1 MLRRNSS
8 LNIPKFN
15 LDITPKTSKIPSEV
29 PITESD
35 EFMREY
41 AGKSGAEPGD
51 TIEQFMADVNFS
63 KDNAEKP
70 KSNVVEEVR
79 EEVTAFPIDES
90 NNEYD
95 TTTIDETNLF
105 RGTLN
110 FFFYFHLYSFAKLK
124 MAKIEAKKGDFS
136 VVI

>member
-15 LDITPKTSKIPSEV
+15 LDITPKTSKIPSEA

-41 AGKSGAEPGD
+41 AGKAGVESGD

-70 KSNVVEEVR
+70 KSNVEELPK
-79 EEVTAFPIDES
+79 EVTTFPIDES

-95 TTTIDETNLF
+95 TTSIDETHLF

-124 MAKIEAKKGDFS
+124 MAKIEAKIEIS
-136 VVI
+136 L

>member
-15 LDITPKTSKIPSEV
+15 LDITPKTSKISSEA

-41 AGKSGAEPGD
+41 AGKAEAGSGD

-63 KDNAEKP
+63 KDNAQKA
-70 KSNVVEEVR
+70 KSNVENPR

-95 TTTIDETNLF
+95 TTSIDETNLF
-105 RGTLN
+105 RGT
-110 FFFYFHLYSFAKLK
+110 FFSIFTNIVFPNLK
-124 MAKIEAKKGDFS
+124 WPKSKQKMRFLC
-136 VVI
+136 